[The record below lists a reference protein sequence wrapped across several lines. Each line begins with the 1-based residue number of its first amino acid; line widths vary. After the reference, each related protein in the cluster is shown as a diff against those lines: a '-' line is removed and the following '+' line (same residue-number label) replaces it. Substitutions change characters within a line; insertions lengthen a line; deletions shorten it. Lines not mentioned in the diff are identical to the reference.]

1 VTRARN
7 PAWLVAAVGLVSVLG
22 AWLLYA
28 LACGGLVG
36 WLGTTNHGTLVD
48 PPARLADQGVRAGA
62 VAFDAG
68 GVWWLVV
75 VASECAIACEATLD
89 DLLALHV
96 LLNQDASRVRRALLA
111 RQTADSGLVERF
123 PRLVMLSAEVGS
135 LAEGVYI
142 VDPLGNL
149 VLRYPPQ
156 APAADVLE
164 DLKKLLR
171 VSQIG

>member
-1 VTRARN
+1 
-7 PAWLVAAVGLVSVLG
+7 
-22 AWLLYA
+22 
-28 LACGGLVG
+28 
-36 WLGTTNHGTLVD
+36 
-48 PPARLADQGVRAGA
+48 
-62 VAFDAG
+62 
-68 GVWWLVV
+68 
-75 VASECAIACEATLD
+75 
-89 DLLALHV
+89 V